1 MACILWLEGI
11 VAGEEECRRLS
22 EMLREKVEEVGDLK
36 QSSYVMKENLS
47 VLQKQVQG
55 QCLFACL

>member
-1 MACILWLEGI
+1 
-11 VAGEEECRRLS
+11 
-22 EMLREKVEEVGDLK
+22 MLREKVEEVGDLK